1 MQKTEPTP
9 SQQNLSDSRKPIDHH
24 RHGPQPN
31 AAHPSMPRCLDA
43 LMPFRKNKAKSK
55 LDKLPYSHTITHTPR
70 HPSIRHMSSL
80 YPSVPRC
87 PGPLVPAVY
96 EKQTQS
102 TPFYMDSGVVP
113 SEWSEPRELPSNGQT

>member
-1 MQKTEPTP
+1 MRKTNRTP

-24 RHGPQPN
+24 RYSPQQN
-31 AAHPSMPRCLDA
+31 AAHPSMPRCL
-43 LMPFRKNKAKSK
+43 
-55 LDKLPYSHTITHTPR
+55 
-70 HPSIRHMSSL
+70 
-80 YPSVPRC
+80 
-87 PGPLVPAVY
+87 GPLVPAVY